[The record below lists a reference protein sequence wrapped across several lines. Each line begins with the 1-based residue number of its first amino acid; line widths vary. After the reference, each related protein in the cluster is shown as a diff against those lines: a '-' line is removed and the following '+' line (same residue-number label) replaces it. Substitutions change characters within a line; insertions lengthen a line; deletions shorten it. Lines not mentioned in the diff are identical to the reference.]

1 MISATGHG
9 ALITLAYVGLPVLF
23 EPAPVA
29 NIPITVEIVTI
40 AEETAAPRPEPKP
53 EPEAPK
59 TEPEP
64 TPEPE
69 PVVAEAPP
77 EPEPPPPPPEQ
88 RPEPPVA
95 LAALDPEPEPDPAPP
110 PERKPAPEPAA
121 NKAPPKP
128 RIKPKKKPRLAFDA
142 DRIAALL
149 DKEEEEPPSPKP
161 LVEAEPP
168 PDERPTA
175 RISNISDRLTLSEL
189 DAIRAQIQRCWSV
202 PGGARDGHELIVT
215 IRIYLNP
222 DGSLSRPPEIGDAS
236 RMADPYYLT
245 MAESAVRAVRKC
257 EPLRVP
263 STKYE
268 DWREIELTF
277 NPREMLGG

>member
-1 MISATGHG
+1 MRTAAIISVAGHG
-9 ALITLAYVGLPVLF
+9 AIIALAYVGMPALF
-23 EPAPVA
+23 EPQPVA
-29 NIPITVEIVTI
+29 NIPITVEIVII
-40 AEETAAPRPEPKP
+40 AEETAAPPP
-53 EPEAPK
+53 EPEPESEPPK
-59 TEPEP
+59 AE
-64 TPEPE
+64 PEPE

-77 EPEPPPPPPEQ
+77 EPEPPPPPEQ
-88 RPEPPVA
+88 RPDPPVE
-95 LAALDPEPEPDPAPP
+95 LAALDPEPEPAPP

-121 NKAPPKP
+121 TQEPPKP

-149 DKEEEEPPSPKP
+149 DKDEKERPRPKP
-161 LVEAEPP
+161 EVESAPP

-202 PGGARDGHELIVT
+202 PGGVRDGHELIVT
-215 IRIYLNP
+215 VRIYLNP
-222 DGSLSRPPEIGDAS
+222 DGSLSRPPEIADTAG
-236 RMADPYYLT
+236 MADPFYRT

-263 STKYE
+263 SAKYE

-277 NPREMLGG
+277 DPREMLGG